1 MSTKTDISPS
11 DKDVERLE
19 KALEFSNTM
28 QTFNLNKNNL
38 KIKTQNLLNDSNSG
52 GSFNVNQ
59 SLISFMHMIV
69 QSGKTEVVILDKN
82 DIPIKVEDT
91 AKFLEDIS
99 SLYPI
104 LSGSKMLMIVLAGII
119 FLNEKITIQKA
130 IGTGSVLLGLSLLV
144 NEK

>member
-1 MSTKTDISPS
+1 MSTKTDISPT

-28 QTFNLNKNNL
+28 LTFNLNKNNL
-38 KIKTQNLLNDSNSG
+38 KIKTQNLLNYSNSG

-59 SLISFMHMIV
+59 SLISFMYMIV

-82 DIPIKVEDT
+82 DIPIKIEDT

-99 SLYPI
+99 SLYFESI
-104 LSGSKMLMIVLAGII
+104 NEYYNDYQKLKSSRKVEKVLEI
-119 FLNEKITIQKA
+119 
-130 IGTGSVLLGLSLLV
+130 
-144 NEK
+144 

>member
-1 MSTKTDISPS
+1 MSTKTDISPT

-38 KIKTQNLLNDSNSG
+38 KIKTQNLLNYSNSG

-99 SLYPI
+99 SLYFESI
-104 LSGSKMLMIVLAGII
+104 NEYYNDYQKLKSSRKVEKVLEI
-119 FLNEKITIQKA
+119 
-130 IGTGSVLLGLSLLV
+130 
-144 NEK
+144 

>member
-38 KIKTQNLLNDSNSG
+38 KIKTQNLLNYSNSG

-59 SLISFMHMIV
+59 SLISFMHMID
-69 QSGKTEVVILDKN
+69 QTRKTEVVILDKN

-99 SLYPI
+99 SLYFESI
-104 LSGSKMLMIVLAGII
+104 NEYYNDYQKLKSSRKVEKVLEI
-119 FLNEKITIQKA
+119 
-130 IGTGSVLLGLSLLV
+130 
-144 NEK
+144 

>member
-1 MSTKTDISPS
+1 MSTKTDISPT

-38 KIKTQNLLNDSNSG
+38 KIKTQNLLNYSNSG

-59 SLISFMHMIV
+59 SLISFMYMIV

-82 DIPIKVEDT
+82 DIPIKIEDT

-99 SLYPI
+99 SLYFESI
-104 LSGSKMLMIVLAGII
+104 NEYYNDYQKLKSSRKVEKVLEI
-119 FLNEKITIQKA
+119 
-130 IGTGSVLLGLSLLV
+130 
-144 NEK
+144 

>member
-38 KIKTQNLLNDSNSG
+38 KIKTQNLLNYSNSG

-82 DIPIKVEDT
+82 DIPIKVEET

-99 SLYPI
+99 SLYFESI
-104 LSGSKMLMIVLAGII
+104 NEYYNDYQKLKSSRKVEKVLEI
-119 FLNEKITIQKA
+119 
-130 IGTGSVLLGLSLLV
+130 
-144 NEK
+144 